1 MIKVNGRD
9 TEWEENLTV
18 EKLLQNKRY
27 TYPKI
32 IVRINGELIHREEY
46 GSTPI
51 RDGDDVKV
59 IHLLAGG

>member
-9 TEWEENLTV
+9 SDWEENLTV

-32 IVRINGELIHREEY
+32 IVRINGELINREEY
-46 GSTPI
+46 ASTPI